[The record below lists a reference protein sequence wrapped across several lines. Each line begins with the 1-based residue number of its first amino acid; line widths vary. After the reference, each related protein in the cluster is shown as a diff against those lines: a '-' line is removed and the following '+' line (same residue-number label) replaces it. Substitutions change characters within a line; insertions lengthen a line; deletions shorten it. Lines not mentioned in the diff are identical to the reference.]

1 MKSKENLIGAWAFL
15 FGVVVAIILG
25 IFQATI
31 NPSNGWVYLLL
42 AILGIIVGLA
52 TSRENYR
59 DSVTFLMA
67 TVSLVLVGYMGQATL
82 ALVGSIG
89 DIISIVL
96 NALLIMFI
104 PATIIVALKTVFS
117 VATSR

>member
-15 FGVVVAIILG
+15 FGIIVAIALG

-31 NPSNGWVYLLL
+31 SPTNGWVYLLL

-52 TSRENYR
+52 TSRDDSR
-59 DSVTFLMA
+59 DSVTFLLA
-67 TVSLVLVGYMGQATL
+67 TISLVIVSYMGQATL
-82 ALVGSIG
+82 ALVGHIG
-89 DIISIVL
+89 NIIGIVL

-117 VATSR
+117 VATSK

>member
-1 MKSKENLIGAWAFL
+1 MKSRENLISAWAFL
-15 FGVVVAIILG
+15 FGVIVAIILG

-31 NPSNGWVYLLL
+31 SPSNGWVYALL
-42 AILGIIVGLA
+42 AALGIIVGLA
-52 TSRENYR
+52 TSREDYR
-59 DSVTFLMA
+59 DSVTFLLA
-67 TVSLVLVGYMGQATL
+67 TMSLVIVSYMGQSTL
-82 ALVGSIG
+82 ALVGNVGNLIG
-89 DIISIVL
+89 VVL